1 MSSTGS
7 FSMSGLL
14 GGTAGQI
21 DVNSLISSLMQAAS
35 IPQQQLADKLSSQQ
49 YQISAYQTINTK
61 LAALLTAGQKLTD
74 ANTWA
79 ATSATSTNTSVVAT
93 STAGA
98 PLGSTSFNV
107 TQLAQAQVSTI
118 QADASGNV
126 LTAGTTSISIN
137 GTAVTAATGSATDVA
152 SAINSAGL
160 GVTANVITADNPSGG
175 TMQLLQLTS
184 TKTGSAS
191 AFTIGQT
198 GLTNASQ
205 DIIAAQDAQVSVGD
219 PATGGYTVSSSTN
232 SFKDVVP
239 GVTFSVSAP
248 ASNVTITVS
257 NGLDAI
263 SSAVQSLVNA
273 ANAATSEM
281 NKDTD
286 KDAVLAI
293 NTQVETISQSILSAV
308 SAGTASGQSLN
319 TYGISIDK
327 NGVMSFDA
335 TAFASAYNADP
346 TATENAI
353 TDFATALNTTTGN
366 ATDPTYGAITTAIT
380 AGQSRVS
387 DLNDQISNWNDRL
400 SKIQDAYTAK
410 FTAMETALAKL
421 QSQQTYLTSM
431 FKSMSGSSDSSSS

>member
-1 MSSTGS
+1 V
-7 FSMSGLL
+7 
-14 GGTAGQI
+14 
-21 DVNSLISSLMQAAS
+21 D
-35 IPQQQLADKLSSQQ
+35 
-49 YQISAYQTINTK
+49 
-61 LAALLTAGQKLTD
+61 
-74 ANTWA
+74 
-79 ATSATSTNTSVVAT
+79 
-93 STAGA
+93 
-98 PLGSTSFNV
+98 
-107 TQLAQAQVSTI
+107 
-118 QADASGNV
+118 
-126 LTAGTTSISIN
+126 TSISKTVN
-137 GTAVTAATGSATDVA
+137 VPADYPFADFESLYRFAWKSGLKDLATYRPNAVLGSVLSTTPAASEP
-152 SAINSAGL
+152 L
-160 GVTANVITADNPSGG
+160 P
-175 TMQLLQLTS
+175 
-184 TKTGSAS
+184 
-191 AFTIGQT
+191 
-198 GLTNASQ
+198 
-205 DIIAAQDAQVSVGD
+205 
-219 PATGGYTVSSSTN
+219 
-232 SFKDVVP
+232 
-239 GVTFSVSAP
+239 
-248 ASNVTITVS
+248 
-257 NGLDAI
+257 
-263 SSAVQSLVNA
+263 
-273 ANAATSEM
+273 NAATSEM

-286 KDAVLAI
+286 KDAVLAT

>member
-21 DVNSLISSLMQAAS
+21 DVTSLINSLMQAAS
-35 IPQQQLADKLSSQQ
+35 IPQQQLADKLSTQQ
-49 YQISAYQTINTK
+49 SQISTYQTINTK

-79 ATSATSTNTSVVAT
+79 ATSATSSDSSVVAT

-98 PLGSTSFNV
+98 PLGTTSFNV

-118 QADASGNV
+118 TADASGNV
-126 LTAGTTSISIN
+126 VTTPSSGITINGTSISLTS
-137 GTAVTAATGSATDVA
+137 GTPTDVA
-152 SAINSAGL
+152 SAINAANA
-160 GVTANVITADNPSGG
+160 GVTANVVTADDPANPGS
-175 TMQLLQLTS
+175 TVQVLQLTS
-184 TKTGSAS
+184 IKTGTAG
-191 AFTIGQT
+191 AFTTSGFET
-198 GLTNASQ
+198 TPVTAV
-205 DIIAAQDAQVSVGD
+205 AAQNAQITVGD
-219 PATGGYTVSSSTN
+219 PANGGYTVSSSTN
-232 SFKDVVP
+232 SFKDVIP

-248 ASNVTITVS
+248 ASNVSITVG
-257 NGLDAI
+257 NGLDSI

-281 NKDTD
+281 DKDTG
-286 KDAVLAI
+286 KGAVLATNSQI
-293 NTQVETISQSILSAV
+293 EAISQSILSAV
-308 SAGTASGQSLN
+308 SAGTSTGGSLS

-335 TAFASAYNADP
+335 DAFASAYNTDP
-346 TATENAI
+346 TGTKQAI
-353 TDFATALNTTTGN
+353 TDFATALNTTTGD

-380 AGQSRVS
+380 AGQNAVS

-400 SKIQDAYTAK
+400 SKIQDSYTAK

-431 FKSMSGSSDSSSS
+431 FNSMNKSSSSSSS